1 MKKLISL
8 SVLSFVLL
16 QVSFGQI
23 CLDVDYKLRGYFYVG
38 TSQIDSTALGG
49 FYEDSNTPK
58 RVTSAMKEVSKPNR
72 FQIVVQ
78 TDSSIAFT
86 DQISGFKVFVVN
98 SSDSIVKLPAQDSR
112 IYLKRQVFYK
122 NEWQDIEYLPSS
134 WCGNS
139 YHSVFIRP
147 NEYWDLEA
155 PCIEGKIS
163 AKFRFQLL
171 MDDTLQKHDENNSV
185 VYSNEFYGS
194 FNKSQLTKD
203 EGHQPMGIMDPYD
216 N

>member
-1 MKKLISL
+1 MKKLL
-8 SVLSFVLL
+8 LFLLCFGVLDT
-16 QVSFGQI
+16 SFGQT
-23 CLDVDYKLRGYFYVG
+23 CLDVGYKLRGYFYVG
-38 TSQIDSTALGG
+38 TSQVDTTALGG
-49 FYEDSNTPK
+49 YYADNNTPK
-58 RVTSAMKEVSKPNR
+58 PINSMMEKISRPNA
-72 FQIVVQ
+72 FQVIVQ
-78 TDSSIAFT
+78 TDSIVTFVEKAA
-86 DQISGFKVFVVN
+86 GFKVFIVN
-98 SSDSIVKLPAQDSR
+98 TSDSIVKLPAQDSR

-139 YHSVFIRP
+139 YHSVFIGP

-155 PCIEGKIS
+155 PCIRGEIQ

-171 MDDTLQKHDENNSV
+171 VDNTSTLYDEPNI
-185 VYSNEFYGS
+185 YSNEFNGS
-194 FNKSQLTKD
+194 FNKSQLIKE

>member
-1 MKKLISL
+1 MKKLLSL
-8 SVLSFVLL
+8 YILGFGLL
-16 QVSFGQI
+16 NLSFGQT

-49 FYEDSNTPK
+49 FYQDKNIPK
-58 RVTSAMKEVSKPNR
+58 QVNSKIDGISKPNT

-78 TDSSIAFT
+78 TDSIVTFT
-86 DQISGFKVFVVN
+86 EKTTGFKVFIVN
-98 SSDSIVKLPAQDSR
+98 TSDSIVKLPAQDSR

-122 NEWQDIEYLPSS
+122 NKWQDIEYLPSS

-155 PCIEGKIS
+155 PCIEGKIP

-171 MDDTLQKHDENNSV
+171 VDNTSAMYADPNI
-185 VYSNEFYGS
+185 YSNEFYGS
-194 FNKSQLTKD
+194 FNKSQLTK
-203 EGHQPMGIMDPYD
+203 EEEHEPMGIMDPYE